1 MIAELLIGTIVAI
14 SCGGLVYL
22 ATRPKKKEEVQPE
35 APYKVEPPVLE
46 EVVQPSDYLSSIAF
60 AEGEYE
66 AAVTAADVQPKVE
79 TLADYVAEVSV
90 QESVQV
96 EQPAVEEAPTKK
108 KRKYTRKAKPAA
120 KGGK

>member
-46 EVVQPSDYLSSIAF
+46 EVIQPVEPVETVVEPAGD
-60 AEGEYE
+60 E
-66 AAVTAADVQPKVE
+66 QPKVE
-79 TLADYVAEVSV
+79 TLADYIAEVSV

-96 EQPAVEEAPTKK
+96 EQPVVEQPVVEEAPVKK

-120 KGGK
+120 EGGQ